1 MQEIVVL
8 REKTIFF
15 KFMLE
20 NFLLEKCYLVLCSSS
35 LFLHC
40 SFGILTNSD
49 VIHVIL
55 HRILCFYLLLL
66 LDVIPNPFKSVFFL
80 IEFFVFSF
88 FEIDGLGHIA
98 DRITKNINIHNIK
111 RLVQA
116 DKIFSSYFQNPTT
129 WIRRWKYFGL
139 SDASSNKWQIFVNSI
154 QDSTVIRILIKMFF
168 YFEIEEHNMQ
178 FSSADPAFIIVKVV
192 NKVRKQSED
201 ISWADCQRMFDFLS
215 FQEINKCFKLH
226 ELVIDGNDHELVMD
240 SNENT
245 QMVFN
250 YIIELNKCTKV
261 LFKAPSKVESNN
273 IEKKG
278 FLILY
283 ALILGPNNRR
293 IEYKRETFAYAL
305 SQKMK
310 LQIDHH

>member
-15 KFMLE
+15 EFMLE

-40 SFGILTNSD
+40 FFGILTNSD

-66 LDVIPNPFKSVFFL
+66 LDVIPNPCKSVFFL
-80 IEFFVFSF
+80 MEFFVFSF

-98 DRITKNINIHNIK
+98 DRITKNINIHDVK

-139 SDASSNKWQIFVNSI
+139 SDTSSNKWQIFVNCI
-154 QDSTVIRILIKMFF
+154 QDSSVFRILIKMFF
-168 YFEIEEHNMQ
+168 YFEIEHNMQ
-178 FSSADPAFIIVKVV
+178 FSSADPAFVIVKVV
-192 NKVRKQSED
+192 NMVRKQSED
-201 ISWADCQRMFDFLS
+201 ISWADCQRIFDFLS

-226 ELVIDGNDHELVMD
+226 ELIMD
-240 SNENT
+240 DTENT

-261 LFKAPSKVESNN
+261 LFKAPSKVESND
-273 IEKKG
+273 ESKKG